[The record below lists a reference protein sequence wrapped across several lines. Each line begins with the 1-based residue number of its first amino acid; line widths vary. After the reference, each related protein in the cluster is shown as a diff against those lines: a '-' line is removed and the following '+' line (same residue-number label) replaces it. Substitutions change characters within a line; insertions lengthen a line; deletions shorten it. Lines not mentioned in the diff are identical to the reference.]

1 MSELG
6 FVQTVKGRMKRK
18 NLRLPSGMYL
28 IERTSALEAL
38 ELTRQA
44 ARQANVRARI
54 FCVPVGGAVRFGN
67 LQRDDAAEQ
76 GDQQPS

>member
-1 MSELG
+1 MARTVVSVELEFADAEAPFTNAMSELG
-6 FVQTVKGRMKRK
+6 FVQSVKGRMTHK

-28 IERTSALEAL
+28 IERTSSSEAL

-54 FCVPVGGAVRFGN
+54 FCVSR
-67 LQRDDAAEQ
+67 
-76 GDQQPS
+76 S